1 MLYCIGIYSFF
12 CGVWRQINR
21 RLVEKANQVS
31 DMDKTIRQVIRKLQA
46 RDADLGLCNAELRR
60 VQAELK
66 VRFRAGNR
74 TELELCGLGS
84 SRFLVTLEKL
94 VFWTTVIHR
103 RTVEVHYKYNTIQWQ
118 YEKQKNNTTY
128 TLASSHHSGAV
139 TNLKVEEAHG
149 RRKAP

>member
-74 TELELCGLGS
+74 TKLELCGLGS

-94 VFWTTVIHR
+94 VF
-103 RTVEVHYKYNTIQWQ
+103 
-118 YEKQKNNTTY
+118 
-128 TLASSHHSGAV
+128 
-139 TNLKVEEAHG
+139 
-149 RRKAP
+149 